1 MDYLLFFSSAALIFV
16 VIYILFCLPNYVKE
30 GLDLF
35 WREKNARDLK
45 KVVTMCG
52 FILIFSVAF
61 FCLCSLII
69 FGVWDELQQNMMR
82 KLSRVGFVISTFLL
96 FILIVRTYSI
106 RKKAIKAFHLL
117 CENNIVDVQVE
128 KKQKNLWL
136 CRFSMYGEELW
147 GYLDEKPSDDIIKVA
162 VLKYNNRKKMYLLQE
177 MH

>member
-1 MDYLLFFSSAALIFV
+1 
-16 VIYILFCLPNYVKE
+16 
-30 GLDLF
+30 
-35 WREKNARDLK
+35 
-45 KVVTMCG
+45 
-52 FILIFSVAF
+52 
-61 FCLCSLII
+61 
-69 FGVWDELQQNMMR
+69 MR